1 VSSLPASEDRLLGR
15 AERMRV
21 HRAGRSEAE
30 LDLVAVEEPLE
41 IRFAGA
47 IVAVVMRTPGDD
59 RRLAL
64 GYLFGEGVI
73 QSASEVEAVFR
84 AGAPGPDGY
93 GDVIDV
99 TPTVEARIEAKRLEA
114 ATRRRG
120 LTTSACG
127 VCGRSTVEDLL
138 AGSPPVPPGP
148 PVPAASVAA
157 AVDALRGEQP
167 LFDATGG
174 VHCAALWTRDGA
186 LVAAHED
193 VGRHNAVDKVV
204 GGLLLARAAGEAP
217 DAAVLAV
224 SGRAGFEIVQ
234 KAARA
239 GIPVVGSV
247 SAPTSLAVA
256 LARESGLAL
265 AGFVRGARMN
275 VYSAPQRI
283 AF

>member
-1 VSSLPASEDRLLGR
+1 MSARPASEDRLLGR
-15 AERMRV
+15 VERTRV
-21 HRAGRSEAE
+21 HRAGREDAD

-41 IRFAGA
+41 IRFAGKT
-47 IVAVVMRTPGDD
+47 VAVVMRTPGDD
-59 RRLAL
+59 QRLAL

-73 QSASEVEAVFR
+73 HAASDVDAVFR
-84 AGAPGPDGY
+84 AGAPADGY

-99 TPTVEARIEAKRLEA
+99 SPTVEARIDAARLEA

-138 AGSPPVPPGP
+138 AGSAPVPPGP
-148 PVPAASVAA
+148 ALPAARVAA
-157 AVDALRGEQP
+157 AVEALRGEQP
-167 LFDATGG
+167 IFDATGG
-174 VHCAALWTRDGA
+174 VHCAALWTREGA

-204 GGLLLARAAGEAP
+204 GALLLSRAAGEAV
-217 DAAVLAV
+217 DAAILSV

-256 LARESGLAL
+256 LAREAGLAL

-275 VYSAPQRI
+275 VYSAPERI
-283 AF
+283 LF

>member
-1 VSSLPASEDRLLGR
+1 MASRPASEHGLLGR
-15 AERMRV
+15 VERTRV
-21 HRAGRSEAE
+21 HRAGQGEAE

-41 IRFAGA
+41 IRFAGKT
-47 IVAVVMRTPGDD
+47 VAVVMRTPGDD
-59 RRLAL
+59 QRLAI
-64 GYLFGEGVI
+64 GYLYGEGVI
-73 QSASEVEAVFR
+73 QSAADVAAVFR

-93 GDVIDV
+93 GDVIEV
-99 TPTVEARIEAKRLEA
+99 SPTEAARIDARRLEA

-138 AGSPPVPPGP
+138 AGTPR
-148 PVPAASVAA
+148 VPAGPALPAARVSA
-157 AVDALRGEQP
+157 AVEALRGEQP
-167 LFDATGG
+167 LFDVTGG

-204 GGLLLARAAGEAP
+204 GALLLARAAGGTIDP
-217 DAAVLAV
+217 AVLAV
-224 SGRAGFEIVQ
+224 SGRAGFDIVQ

-256 LARESGLAL
+256 LAEEAGLAL
-265 AGFVRGARMN
+265 AGFVRGTRMN
-275 VYSAPQRI
+275 VYSTPARI

>member
-1 VSSLPASEDRLLGR
+1 MSSLPAGEDRLLGR

-21 HRAGRSEAE
+21 HRPGRGEAE
-30 LDLVAVEEPLE
+30 LDLIAVEEPLE
-41 IRFAGA
+41 IRFAGKT
-47 IVAVVMRTPGDD
+47 VAVVMRTPGDD

-73 QSASEVEAVFR
+73 GSASDVAAVFR
-84 AGAPGPDGY
+84 SGAPGPDGY
-93 GDVIDV
+93 GDVIEV
-99 TPTVEARIEAKRLEA
+99 SPTETARIDAHRLEA

-120 LTTSACG
+120 LNTSACG

-138 AGSPPVPPGP
+138 AGSGPIPAGP
-148 PVPAASVAA
+148 PLPAARVAA
-157 AVDALRGEQP
+157 AVEALRGVQP

-204 GGLLLARAAGEAP
+204 GALLLARAAGEALDP
-217 DAAVLAV
+217 AVLAV

-256 LARESGLAL
+256 LARDAGLAL

-275 VYSAPQRI
+275 VYSAPERI
-283 AF
+283 EF